1 MSLQFVDKG
10 AAPLWLSSMF
20 SSLDIR
26 LQHIEN
32 QLTSQNNNWQHV
44 EITLKAQNDT
54 LQTQNTRML
63 KLEQQMSDLNALK
76 QTVSCIQ
83 NSAQLIDKDMKD
95 VKQMSEYDN
104 SVQMYSDL
112 CDQVKADQTETDLNT
127 NDLYEKV
134 DILQSENE
142 KLKKS

>member
-1 MSLQFVDKG
+1 MNADQG
-10 AAPLWLSSMF
+10 AATLWLSSML

-54 LQTQNTRML
+54 LQTKNTRML

-83 NSAQLIDKDMKD
+83 NSVQLIDKDMKD
-95 VKQMSEYDN
+95 VNKQMSEYDN
-104 SVQMYSDL
+104 RVQMYSDL
-112 CDQVKADQTETDLNT
+112 CDQVKADQTETDLNA